1 MSCLSK
7 GLLRSSA
14 LLSIALALTV
24 GSAGLPG
31 AAFALSELK
40 PAQNGESE
48 PQAQNGEQPKQ
59 AEPAEPDAI
68 EGDSEGIPLPDPLID
83 RSAAQTNQQSAK
95 PDTDTAPEMSVEIEH
110 DISKAPEA
118 VRKLRQQIIDA
129 AASGDI
135 EKLRPFIAGGENQF
149 RIDGND
155 GEDPIA
161 ALKSYS
167 GDPDGLEVLAI
178 IIDLLSTGYAHIDAG
193 TPDEAYVFPYFAG
206 KPLNT
211 LTPPEKVELLRIITA
226 GDLADMQEYGNYSF
240 YRIGISP
247 DGKWKF
253 FTAGD

>member
-1 MSCLSK
+1 MRSFATLSF
-7 GLLRSSA
+7 LLA
-14 LLSIALALTV
+14 IAA
-24 GSAGLPG
+24 GPFGLPG
-31 AAFALSELK
+31 RAFALSELK
-40 PAQNGESE
+40 PAQNTETEQKAPGNNE
-48 PQAQNGEQPKQ
+48 PQQQQPQ
-59 AEPAEPDAI
+59 EPDEI

-83 RSAAQTNQQSAK
+83 RSAGQTKAQGKSDN
-95 PDTDTAPEMSVEIEH
+95 APEMSVVIEH

-118 VRKLRQQIIDA
+118 VRKLREQLIEA

-135 EKLRPFIAGGENQF
+135 EKLRPFIAGGASQF
-149 RIDGND
+149 RIDG
-155 GEDPIA
+155 GESEDPIA

-178 IIDLLSTGYAHIDAG
+178 IIDLLSTGYAHIDTG
-193 TPDEAYVFPYFAG
+193 TPDEAFVFPYFAG

-211 LTPPEKVELLRIITA
+211 LTAPEKVELLRIITA
-226 GDLADMQEYGNYSF
+226 GDLADMQELGNYSF

>member
-14 LLSIALALTV
+14 MLSIVLALTA
-24 GSAGLPG
+24 GSVGLPNR
-31 AAFALSELK
+31 AFALSELK
-40 PAQNGESE
+40 PAQNTESE
-48 PQAQNGEQPKQ
+48 PQAQNGDQPQQ
-59 AEPAEPDAI
+59 AQPAEPDEI
-68 EGDSEGIPLPDPLID
+68 EGDSEGIPLPDPLVD
-83 RSAAQTNQQSAK
+83 RSAAQTKQQSSK
-95 PDTDTAPEMSVEIEH
+95 PDNAPEMSVVIEH

-135 EKLRPFIAGGENQF
+135 EKLRPFIAAGKNEF
-149 RIDGND
+149 RIDGSD
-155 GEDPIA
+155 SEDPIA

-167 GDPDGLEVLAI
+167 GDPDGLEVMAI

>member
-14 LLSIALALTV
+14 MLSILAALTA
-24 GSAGLPG
+24 GSIGLPSR
-31 AAFALSELK
+31 AFALSELK
-40 PAQNGESE
+40 PAQNTESE
-48 PQAQNGEQPKQ
+48 PQAQSGEQPQRPQ
-59 AEPAEPDAI
+59 APEPDEI
-68 EGDSEGIPLPDPLID
+68 EGDSDGIPLPDPLVD
-83 RSAAQTNQQSAK
+83 RSAGQSIQQPAK
-95 PDTDTAPEMSVEIEH
+95 PANTPEMSVVIEH

-129 AASGDI
+129 ASSGDI
-135 EKLRPFIAGGENQF
+135 EKLRPFIAASDKQF

-155 GEDPIA
+155 SDDPIA

-178 IIDLLSTGYAHIDAG
+178 IIDLLSTGYAHVDAG

-211 LTPPEKVELLRIITA
+211 LTAPEKVELLRIITA

>member
-14 LLSIALALTV
+14 MLSILLAMTA
-24 GSAGLPG
+24 GSVGLPSR
-31 AAFALSELK
+31 AFALSELK
-40 PAQNGESE
+40 PAQNTESE
-48 PQAQNGEQPKQ
+48 PKAENG
-59 AEPAEPDAI
+59 AEPQQPQPTEPDEI
-68 EGDSEGIPLPDPLID
+68 EGDSDGIPLPDPLID
-83 RSAAQTNQQSAK
+83 RSAGQANQK
-95 PDTDTAPEMSVEIEH
+95 PAATDNAPEMSVVIEH

-118 VRKLRQQIIDA
+118 VRKLRQEIIDA

-135 EKLRPFIAGGENQF
+135 EKLRPFIAAGQKEF

-178 IIDLLSTGYAHIDAG
+178 IIDLLSTGYAHVDAG

-211 LTPPEKVELLRIITA
+211 LTAPEKVELLRIITA

>member
-14 LLSIALALTV
+14 LLSILLAFT
-24 GSAGLPG
+24 AGPISLPEK
-31 AAFALSELK
+31 AFALSELK
-40 PAQNGESE
+40 PVQKGESE
-48 PQAQNGEQPKQ
+48 PQAQNGEQAQ
-59 AEPAEPDAI
+59 PAEPDEV
-68 EGDSEGIPLPDPLID
+68 EGDSEGIPLPDPLVD
-83 RSAAQTNQQSAK
+83 RSANQTNQQSAK
-95 PDTDTAPEMSVEIEH
+95 PDTTPEMSVVIEH
-110 DISKAPEA
+110 DISKAPEP
-118 VRKLRQQIIDA
+118 VRKLRQEIIDA

-135 EKLRPFIAGGENQF
+135 EKLRPFIAAGQNQL
-149 RIDGND
+149 RIDGSD
-155 GEDPIA
+155 SEDPIA

-211 LTPPEKVELLRIITA
+211 LTAPEKVELLRIITA

-240 YRIGISP
+240 YRVGISP

>member
-14 LLSIALALTV
+14 MLSILAALTA
-24 GSAGLPG
+24 GSIGLPSR
-31 AAFALSELK
+31 ALALSELK
-40 PAQNGESE
+40 PAQNTEGE
-48 PQAQNGEQPKQ
+48 PQAQSGEQPQRPQ
-59 AEPAEPDAI
+59 APEPDEI
-68 EGDSEGIPLPDPLID
+68 EGDSDGIPLPDPLVD
-83 RSAAQTNQQSAK
+83 RSAGQSTQQPTK
-95 PDTDTAPEMSVEIEH
+95 PGNTPEMSVVIEH

-129 AASGDI
+129 ASSGDI
-135 EKLRPFIAGGENQF
+135 EKLRPFIAASDKQF

-155 GEDPIA
+155 SDDPIA

-178 IIDLLSTGYAHIDAG
+178 IIDLLSTGYAHVDAG
-193 TPDEAYVFPYFAG
+193 TPDEAYVFPYFSG

-211 LTPPEKVELLRIITA
+211 LTAPEKVELLRIITA

>member
-14 LLSIALALTV
+14 MLSILLALTA
-24 GSAGLPG
+24 GSIGLPSR
-31 AAFALSELK
+31 AFALSELK
-40 PAQNGESE
+40 PAQNTESE
-48 PQAQNGEQPKQ
+48 PQAQNGG
-59 AEPAEPDAI
+59 EPQQTEPDEI
-68 EGDSEGIPLPDPLID
+68 EGDSEGIPLPDPLVD
-83 RSAAQTNQQSAK
+83 RSAGQANQKLAT
-95 PDTDTAPEMSVEIEH
+95 PDNAPEMSVVIEH

-118 VRKLRQQIIDA
+118 VRKLRQEIMDA

-135 EKLRPFIAGGENQF
+135 EKLRPFIAAGQKEF

-167 GDPDGLEVLAI
+167 GDPDGLEVMAI
-178 IIDLLSTGYAHIDAG
+178 IIDLLSTGYAHVDAG

-211 LTPPEKVELLRIITA
+211 LTAPEKVELLRIITA

>member
-14 LLSIALALTV
+14 MLSILLALTA
-24 GSAGLPG
+24 GSIGLPSR
-31 AAFALSELK
+31 AFALSELK
-40 PAQNGESE
+40 PAQNTESE
-48 PQAQNGEQPKQ
+48 PQAQNGGEPQQPQ
-59 AEPAEPDAI
+59 PPEPDEI
-68 EGDSEGIPLPDPLID
+68 EGDSEGIPLPDPLVD
-83 RSAAQTNQQSAK
+83 RSAGQANQK
-95 PDTDTAPEMSVEIEH
+95 PATPDNAPEMSVVIEH

-118 VRKLRQQIIDA
+118 VRKLRQEIMDA

-135 EKLRPFIAGGENQF
+135 EKLRPFIAAGQKEF

-167 GDPDGLEVLAI
+167 GDPDGLEVMAI
-178 IIDLLSTGYAHIDAG
+178 IIDLLSTGYAHVDAG

-211 LTPPEKVELLRIITA
+211 LTAPEKVELLRIITA

>member
-14 LLSIALALTV
+14 LLSILLALAASPI
-24 GSAGLPG
+24 GMPG
-31 AAFALSELK
+31 RAFALSELK
-40 PAQNGESE
+40 PAQNTESE
-48 PQAQNGEQPKQ
+48 PKAENGGEPQQAQ
-59 AEPAEPDAI
+59 PAEPDEI
-68 EGDSEGIPLPDPLID
+68 EGDSEGIPLPDPLVD
-83 RSAAQTNQQSAK
+83 RSANQANQQSSTS
-95 PDTDTAPEMSVEIEH
+95 DNTPEMSVVIEH
-110 DISKAPEA
+110 DISKAPEP

-135 EKLRPFIAGGENQF
+135 EKLRPFIAAGQNEF

-161 ALKSYS
+161 ALKTYS

-178 IIDLLSTGYAHIDAG
+178 IIDLLSTGYAHVDAG
-193 TPDEAYVFPYFAG
+193 TPDEAYVFPYFSG

-211 LTPPEKVELLRIITA
+211 LTAPEKVELLRIITA
-226 GDLADMQEYGNYSF
+226 GDLADMQEFGNYSF
-240 YRIGISP
+240 YRVGISP

>member
-14 LLSIALALTV
+14 MLSILLALTA
-24 GSAGLPG
+24 GSIGLPSR
-31 AAFALSELK
+31 ALALSELK
-40 PAQNGESE
+40 PAQNTESE
-48 PQAQNGEQPKQ
+48 PQAQNGGEPQQPQ
-59 AEPAEPDAI
+59 PPEPDEI
-68 EGDSEGIPLPDPLID
+68 EGDSEGIPLPDPLVD
-83 RSAAQTNQQSAK
+83 RSAGQANQK
-95 PDTDTAPEMSVEIEH
+95 PATPDNAPEMSVVIEH

-118 VRKLRQQIIDA
+118 VRKLRQEIMDA

-135 EKLRPFIAGGENQF
+135 EKLRPFIAAGQKEF

-167 GDPDGLEVLAI
+167 GDPDGLEVMAI
-178 IIDLLSTGYAHIDAG
+178 IIDLLSTGYAHVDAG

-211 LTPPEKVELLRIITA
+211 LTAPEKVELLRIITA

>member
-1 MSCLSK
+1 MSCLSRS
-7 GLLRSSA
+7 LLRSSA
-14 LLSIALALTV
+14 LLSIVLALTA
-24 GSAGLPG
+24 GPLGLPRS
-31 AAFALSELK
+31 AYALSELK
-40 PAQNGESE
+40 PAQKNESE
-48 PQAQNGEQPKQ
+48 PQKQGGEQPQQ
-59 AEPAEPDAI
+59 AQPAEPDEV
-68 EGDSEGIPLPDPLID
+68 EGDSDGIPLPDPLVD
-83 RSAAQTNQQSAK
+83 RSAGQTNPQTSK
-95 PDTDTAPEMSVEIEH
+95 PADNGPEMSVVIEH

-129 AASGDI
+129 ASSGDI
-135 EKLRPFIAGGENQF
+135 EKLRPFIAAGQKEF

-155 GEDPIA
+155 AEDPIA

-178 IIDLLSTGYAHIDAG
+178 IIDLLSTGYAHVDAG

-206 KPLNT
+206 KALNT
-211 LTPPEKVELLRIITA
+211 LTVPEKVELLRIITA

>member
-14 LLSIALALTV
+14 MLSIMLALTA
-24 GSAGLPG
+24 GSIGLPSR
-31 AAFALSELK
+31 AFALSELK
-40 PAQNGESE
+40 PAQNTESE
-48 PQAQNGEQPKQ
+48 PQAQNGDQPQ
-59 AEPAEPDAI
+59 QPQVAEPDEI
-68 EGDSEGIPLPDPLID
+68 EGDSDGIPLPDPLVD
-83 RSAAQTNQQSAK
+83 RSAGKGNQQSAA
-95 PDTDTAPEMSVEIEH
+95 PGNTPEMSVVIEH

-135 EKLRPFIAGGENQF
+135 EKLRPFIAAGQNAF
-149 RIDGND
+149 RIDSGD

-178 IIDLLSTGYAHIDAG
+178 IIDLLSTGYAHVDAG

-226 GDLADMQEYGNYSF
+226 GDLADMQELGNYSF

>member
-14 LLSIALALTV
+14 LLSILLALT
-24 GSAGLPG
+24 AGPIG
-31 AAFALSELK
+31 VPSRAFALSELK
-40 PAQNGESE
+40 PAQNTESE
-48 PQAQNGEQPKQ
+48 PKTENGEQPQQ
-59 AEPAEPDAI
+59 AQPAEPDEI
-68 EGDSEGIPLPDPLID
+68 EGDSEGIPLPDPLVD
-83 RSAAQTNQQSAK
+83 RSAGQANQQSSK
-95 PDTDTAPEMSVEIEH
+95 PADNTPEMSVVIEH
-110 DISKAPEA
+110 DISKAPEP

-135 EKLRPFIAGGENQF
+135 EKLRPFIAAGQNQF
-149 RIDGND
+149 RIDGSD
-155 GEDPIA
+155 SEDPIA

-211 LTPPEKVELLRIITA
+211 LTAPEKVELLRIITA
-226 GDLADMQEYGNYSF
+226 GDLADMQEFGNYSF
-240 YRIGISP
+240 YRVGISP

>member
-14 LLSIALALTV
+14 MLSIVLALTA
-24 GSAGLPG
+24 GSVGLPNR
-31 AAFALSELK
+31 AFALSELK
-40 PAQNGESE
+40 PAQNTESE
-48 PQAQNGEQPKQ
+48 PQAQNGDQPQQ
-59 AEPAEPDAI
+59 AQPAEPDEI
-68 EGDSEGIPLPDPLID
+68 EGDSEGIPLPDPLVD
-83 RSAAQTNQQSAK
+83 RSAAQTKQQSSK
-95 PDTDTAPEMSVEIEH
+95 PDNAPEMSVVIEH
-110 DISKAPEA
+110 DMSKAPEA

-135 EKLRPFIAGGENQF
+135 EKLRPFIAAGQNAF
-149 RIDGND
+149 RIDGSD
-155 GEDPIA
+155 SEDPIA

-193 TPDEAYVFPYFAG
+193 TPDDAYVFPYFAG

>member
-14 LLSIALALTV
+14 MLSILLALTA
-24 GSAGLPG
+24 GSIGLPSR
-31 AAFALSELK
+31 AFALSELK
-40 PAQNGESE
+40 PAQNTESE
-48 PQAQNGEQPKQ
+48 PQAQNGDQPQ
-59 AEPAEPDAI
+59 QPQVAEPDEI
-68 EGDSEGIPLPDPLID
+68 EGDSDGIPLPDPLVD
-83 RSAAQTNQQSAK
+83 RSVGKGNQQSAA
-95 PDTDTAPEMSVEIEH
+95 PGNTPEMSVVIEH

-135 EKLRPFIAGGENQF
+135 EKLRPFIAAGQNAF
-149 RIDGND
+149 RIDSGD

-178 IIDLLSTGYAHIDAG
+178 IIDLLSTGYAHVDAG

-226 GDLADMQEYGNYSF
+226 GDLADMQELGNYSF

>member
-14 LLSIALALTV
+14 MLSILLAMTAGAV
-24 GSAGLPG
+24 GLPSR
-31 AAFALSELK
+31 AFALSELK
-40 PAQNGESE
+40 PAQNTESE
-48 PQAQNGEQPKQ
+48 PKAENG
-59 AEPAEPDAI
+59 AEPQQPQPPEPDEI
-68 EGDSEGIPLPDPLID
+68 EGDSDGIPLPDPLID
-83 RSAAQTNQQSAK
+83 RSAGQANQK
-95 PDTDTAPEMSVEIEH
+95 PAATDNAPEMSVVIEH

-118 VRKLRQQIIDA
+118 VRKLRQEIIDA

-135 EKLRPFIAGGENQF
+135 EKLRPFIAAGQKEF

-178 IIDLLSTGYAHIDAG
+178 IIDLLSTGYAHVDAG

-211 LTPPEKVELLRIITA
+211 LTAPEKVELLRIITA

>member
-14 LLSIALALTV
+14 MLSILLALTA
-24 GSAGLPG
+24 GSIGLPSR
-31 AAFALSELK
+31 AFALSELK
-40 PAQNGESE
+40 PAQNTESE
-48 PQAQNGEQPKQ
+48 PHAQNGEQPQ
-59 AEPAEPDAI
+59 QPQVAEPDEI
-68 EGDSEGIPLPDPLID
+68 EGDSDGIPLPDPLVD
-83 RSAAQTNQQSAK
+83 RSAGQATQKAATPGN
-95 PDTDTAPEMSVEIEH
+95 TPEMSVVIEH

-135 EKLRPFIAGGENQF
+135 EKLRPFIAAGQNAF
-149 RIDGND
+149 RIDSGD

-178 IIDLLSTGYAHIDAG
+178 IIDLLSTGYAHVDAG

-211 LTPPEKVELLRIITA
+211 LTAPEKVELLRIITA
-226 GDLADMQEYGNYSF
+226 GDLADMQELGNYSF